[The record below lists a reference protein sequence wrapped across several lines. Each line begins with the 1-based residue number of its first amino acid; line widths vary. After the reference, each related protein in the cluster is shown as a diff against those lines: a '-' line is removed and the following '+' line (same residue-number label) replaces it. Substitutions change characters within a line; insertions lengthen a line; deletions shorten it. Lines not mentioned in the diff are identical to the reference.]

1 MADYVKK
8 EDKALDAIASE
19 ICKLDNTLDKLDET
33 GNRFKAWF
41 EQKKAVHE
49 IKKILHEADK
59 YDKYDEKA
67 WEQFL
72 DQVGEDK

>member
-1 MADYVKK
+1 MAGYVKK

-19 ICKLDNTLDKLDET
+19 ICKLEATLDKLDET
-33 GNRFKAWF
+33 DSRVKAWF

-72 DQVGEDK
+72 SDKGEY